1 MFKRLATLLL
11 ALGISAASA
20 QTSPP
25 SSSPTWPPLPTT
37 GFISGRAAT
46 DKDVA
51 DGNAIFVLKA
61 YGGYFGRPMD
71 IVIPQYAY
79 MIKRGEKPVPVIV
92 VQAEVGGGVK
102 LFGVRGL
109 DGDKSTARDFELK
122 LLGTKPP
129 N

>member
-1 MFKRLATLLL
+1 MRGWFAALLTLLT
-11 ALGISAASA
+11 ISAAAA

-25 SSSPTWPPLPTT
+25 TSPQSWPPLPTT
-37 GFISGRAAT
+37 GFISGRPAT

-51 DGNAIFVLKA
+51 DGNAVFVLKG
-61 YGGYFGRPMD
+61 YGTYFGKPMD
-71 IVIPQYAY
+71 VVIPQYAY
-79 MIKRGEKPVPVIV
+79 LTRRGEEPVPVIV
-92 VQAEVGGGVK
+92 IQAEVGGGIK

-109 DGDKSTARDFELK
+109 DGDKSTARDYELK

>member
-1 MFKRLATLLL
+1 MRLRLATVILIL
-11 ALGISAASA
+11 AVSA
-20 QTSPP
+20 QTAPVN
-25 SSSPTWPPLPTT
+25 WPPLPTT

-51 DGNAIFVLKA
+51 DGNAVFVLKA
-61 YGGYFGRPMD
+61 YGGYFGKPMD
-71 IVIPQYAY
+71 VVIPQYAY
-79 MIKRGEKPVPVIV
+79 LTKRGEKPVPVIV
-92 VQAEVGGGVK
+92 VQAEVGGGIK

-109 DGDKSTARDFELK
+109 DGDKSTARDYELK